1 MNIID
6 LNRQQGSIIKMRFG
20 FHISIAGGFANVRAR
35 AEELNCDT
43 VQLFTRSPR
52 GWSASPLK
60 EEDVARFREE
70 IRKSEISPV
79 FAHAPYLPNLA
90 ATDPELKKRSITTI
104 ADDLKRCETLGIDFL
119 VVHVGK
125 AMGTEEKSALR
136 RVAENINRIFRLV
149 PNRVK
154 LLLENTAGMGSEI
167 GYRFEQIAEI
177 IEQVEDRDRLGVTL
191 DTAHSFEA
199 GYDWRTRP
207 AIDETLRQFDRAIGF
222 SRLYLLHLN
231 DSKTPFGSRVDRH
244 WHIGKG
250 EIGLAGFSEIVNHP
264 LLRKLPGIME
274 TPRTS
279 IKDDLENMRT
289 VRSLVR

>member
-1 MNIID
+1 M
-6 LNRQQGSIIKMRFG
+6 IKMRFG

-43 VQLFTRSPR
+43 IQLFTRSPR
-52 GWSASPLK
+52 GWGASPLK
-60 EEDVARFREE
+60 DEDVGRFREG

-90 ATDPELKKRSITTI
+90 ATDSELKKRSITTI
-104 ADDLKRCETLGIDFL
+104 ADDLKRCEILGIDFL

-125 AMGTEEKSALR
+125 AMGTDEKSALR

-154 LLLENTAGMGSEI
+154 ILLENTAGMGSEI

-177 IEQVEDRDRLGVTL
+177 IEQVEDQDRIGVTL

-207 AIDETLRQFDRAIGF
+207 AIDETLRHFDRTIGF
-222 SRLYLLHLN
+222 SRLYLIHLN
-231 DSKTPFGSRVDRH
+231 DSKTPFNSRVDRH

-250 EIGLAGFSEIVNHP
+250 EIGLTGFREIVNHP
-264 LLRKLPGIME
+264 LLWKLPGIME

-279 IKDDLENMRT
+279 IKDDLENMST